1 MPKKLTSQRPLL
13 SLQNYFSNDLTDQT
27 DQYIFVMKTD
37 DKRFYE
43 TMSQIIVLKLLKNH
57 CMILSEM

>member
-37 DKRFYE
+37 EPDNSAQTTKKSLYD
-43 TMSQIIVLKLLKNH
+43 IIRNVEAISL
-57 CMILSEM
+57 

>member
-37 DKRFYE
+37 EPDSSAQTTKKSLYD
-43 TMSQIIVLKLLKNH
+43 IIRNVEAISL
-57 CMILSEM
+57 